1 MCFQEGTRS
10 GWERFGES
18 CAFMVW
24 LGKVYW
30 IRFRSQFLLG
40 FLPGSSQS
48 HCALSSNNVWLAPSS
63 CQDIWD
69 FPALVLTIHWE
80 ERGSGL
86 QDSEG
91 KGDGLLIFFLT
102 DTWSNDIL
110 SGLVGKPW
118 GSTNLVQGV
127 LYIMFLPWKT
137 FIRYQLLDG
146 PWNAW
151 GNQIGRREE
160 EEGHRGLKQT
170 AESSG
175 WRYKCCHWARRK
187 LPSQKLKLTQVQ
199 MEA

>member
-40 FLPGSSQS
+40 SLPGSSQS

-63 CQDIWD
+63 CQDFWD

-110 SGLVGKPW
+110 SGLVGKQWVSGQTPRIHQL
-118 GSTNLVQGV
+118 GAGQSSLHNVPTMENL
-127 LYIMFLPWKT
+127 YKIPT
-137 FIRYQLLDG
+137 
-146 PWNAW
+146 
-151 GNQIGRREE
+151 IGWS
-160 EEGHRGLKQT
+160 LK
-170 AESSG
+170 
-175 WRYKCCHWARRK
+175 CMRK
-187 LPSQKLKLTQVQ
+187 SDW
-199 MEA
+199 